1 MDKPILITGASGFMG
16 FHVARALGAEGIA
29 YRALVRPTSQVAALR
44 ALGAELCTGDV
55 TRQDSLVPALEG
67 CGAVIHLAGAA
78 DIADPA
84 INLAVNVDGTVNV
97 AAACRRAGVER
108 MVFFSTNCAVRKLQ
122 DAYGRTKWEAEQA
135 LQQQGFHQDLDI
147 RTFRPAMIYGEGS
160 VEFTTFVDT
169 VARAPL
175 VPVPG
180 SGEHIL
186 RPALVDDVVAAT
198 LAAVQRDGLNGRVYD
213 IIGSSAITLNG
224 LIAEVA
230 RLMGKKR
237 RPVHVPMKL
246 CFWGAQV
253 LGMLQTHPVVTPDQV
268 LAFAQDTAGDFKPAA
283 RDLDYEPVSMEVG
296 LARLFSRT
304 PWHCMGQL
312 M

>member
-1 MDKPILITGASGFMG
+1 MSKPILITGASGFMG
-16 FHVARALGAEGIA
+16 FHVARALGEAA
-29 YRALVRPTSQVAALR
+29 LPYRALVRPTSNVIALR
-44 ALGAELCTGDV
+44 ALDAELCTGDV
-55 TRQDSLVPALEG
+55 TDRASLVRALDG

-84 INLAVNVDGTVNV
+84 INQQVNVDGTVNV
-97 AAACRRAGVER
+97 AAACREAGVER
-108 MVFFSTNCAVRKLQ
+108 VVFFSTNCAVRQLQ
-122 DAYGRTKWEAEQA
+122 DAYGRTKHEAEQA
-135 LQQQGFHQDLDI
+135 LEAYQGDLDI

-160 VEFTTFVDT
+160 VEFTTFVNT
-169 VARAPL
+169 VARLPL

-198 LAAVQRDGLNGRVYD
+198 LAAVQRDGLGGRFYD

-230 RLMGKKR
+230 RLMDRQR
-237 RPVHVPMKL
+237 RPLHIPQQL
-246 CFWGAQV
+246 CFWGAQL
-253 LGMLQTHPVVTPDQV
+253 LGMVQTHPLVTPDQV
-268 LAFAQDTAGDFKPAA
+268 LAFAQDTAGDYENATE
-283 RDLDYEPVSMEVG
+283 DLDYRPVSMEQG
-296 LARLFSRT
+296 LARLFGRT

-312 M
+312 F

>member
-1 MDKPILITGASGFMG
+1 MNKPILITGASGFMG
-16 FHVARALGAEGIA
+16 FHVARALRAHELP
-29 YRALVRPTSQVAALR
+29 YRALVRPTSDVRALV

-55 TRQDSLVPALEG
+55 TRPETLVPALEG
-67 CGAVIHLAGAA
+67 CAAVIHLAGAA
-78 DIADPA
+78 DIADPL
-84 INLAVNVDGTVNV
+84 INRQVNVDGTVNV
-97 AAACRRAGVER
+97 AAACGRAGVPR
-108 MVFFSTNCAVRKLQ
+108 MVFYSTNCAVRELQ
-122 DAYGRTKWEAEQA
+122 DAYGETKWQAEQA
-135 LQQQGFHQDLDI
+135 MAEFGDLDL

-160 VEFTTFVDT
+160 VEFTTFVNT

-186 RPALVDDVVAAT
+186 RPAFVDDVVAAT

-213 IIGSSAITLNG
+213 IIGSSAITLNA
-224 LIAEVA
+224 LIEQVA

-237 RPVHVPMKL
+237 WPLHLPLKL
-246 CFWGAQV
+246 CFWGAQL

-268 LAFAQDTAGDFKPAA
+268 LAFAQDTDGDWQDAA
-283 RDLDYEPVSMEVG
+283 RDLDYAPVTMEQG
-296 LARLFSRT
+296 LELLFGRT

>member
-1 MDKPILITGASGFMG
+1 MNKPILITGASGFMG
-16 FHVARALGAEGIA
+16 FHVARALGAAGLP
-29 YRALVRPTSQVAALR
+29 YRALVRSSSDVAALR
-44 ALGAELCTGDV
+44 ALDAELCSGDV
-55 TRQDSLVPALEG
+55 TVPETLVTALEG

-84 INLAVNVDGTVNV
+84 INQQVNVDGTVNV
-97 AAACRRAGVER
+97 AAACRQAGVER
-108 MVFFSTNCAVRKLQ
+108 MVFYSTNCAVRKLQ

-135 LQQQGFHQDLDI
+135 LQGYADDLDI

-160 VEFTTFVDT
+160 VEFTTFVNT
-169 VARAPL
+169 VARSPL

-198 LAAVQRDGLNGRVYD
+198 LAAVQRDGLNGRTYD
-213 IIGSSAITLNG
+213 IIGSSAITLNQ
-224 LIAEVA
+224 LIEQVA

-237 RPVHVPMKL
+237 RALHIPQRL
-246 CFWGAQV
+246 CFWGAQA
-253 LGMLQTHPVVTPDQV
+253 LGMIQTHPLVTPDQV
-268 LAFAQDTAGDFKPAA
+268 LAFAQDTAGDFEPAT
-283 RDLDYEPVSMEVG
+283 RDLDYAPVSMEQG
-296 LARLFSRT
+296 LQRLFSRT

>member
-16 FHVARALGAEGIA
+16 FHVARALGAEGLP
-29 YRALVRPTSQVAALR
+29 YRALVRPSSDVAALR
-44 ALGAELCTGDV
+44 ALDASLLVGDV
-55 TRQDSLVPALEG
+55 TKLDSLVAALEG

-78 DIADPA
+78 DIADPV
-84 INLAVNVDGTVNV
+84 INQQVNVDGTVNV
-97 AAACRRAGVER
+97 AAACRQAGVER
-108 MVFFSTNCAVRKLQ
+108 MVFYSTNCAVRKLQ

-135 LQQQGFHQDLDI
+135 LQEYSDLDI

-160 VEFTTFVDT
+160 VEFNTFVNT
-169 VARAPL
+169 VARLPL

-198 LAAVQRDGLNGRVYD
+198 LAAVTRDGLGGRVYD
-213 IIGSSAITLNG
+213 IIGSSAITLNQ

-230 RLMGKKR
+230 GLMGKRR
-237 RPVHVPMKL
+237 RPLHIPQQL
-246 CFWGAQV
+246 CFRGAQL

-268 LAFAQDTAGDFKPAA
+268 LAFAQDTAGDFEPAT
-283 RDLDYEPVSMEVG
+283 RDLDYRPVSMEVG
-296 LARLFSRT
+296 LERLFART